1 MGRILKTASE
11 TAETLNNFFS
21 NIVKNLNISR
31 YSKFVPVTKNIVDP
45 TLKAIFKY
53 KDQTTI
59 LAIQRNWEKET
70 FRFSEVNIED
80 IKKDILILDKNKA
93 S

>member
-31 YSKFVPVTKNIVDP
+31 YNEFVPVTKNILDP

-59 LAIQRNWEKET
+59 LAIQRN
-70 FRFSEVNIED
+70 
-80 IKKDILILDKNKA
+80 
-93 S
+93 